1 MKLITI
7 ILTLLAASL
16 LSSCDEPAP
25 SNAPSNAQN
34 PEPPDPVEVL
44 KEQVATER
52 ELRQEAETKAE
63 EEASSRGSWQMAAL
77 GLAVFTVFAFVGGTA
92 IGSRGKRHADTES

>member
-16 LSSCDEPAP
+16 LSSCDKAASPD
-25 SNAPSNAQN
+25 AQK
-34 PEPPDPVEVL
+34 PDPPDPVEVL

-77 GLAVFTVFAFVGGTA
+77 GLAVFTVVAFVGGTA
-92 IGSRGKRHADTES
+92 IGSKGKRHADTES